1 MTPRRRTRHLFSAA
15 VPVVLAA
22 SLTLG
27 QGVTA
32 VAATTNSDQS
42 ALEVANAE
50 LSRSAANEGMV
61 LLENHN
67 HALPYAKGGNVAVF
81 GVGSYATVKGGT
93 GSGQVNNRYN
103 VSVRDGLT
111 NAGYTITTSD
121 AYYSA
126 MKTAF
131 DTKYPPST
139 SGSISLSGGA
149 DYASVEQQLT
159 RASVKPTAPTD
170 RAVFVVARNSG
181 EGADRK
187 SSAGDYLLTET
198 ELNDIQLIGQ
208 TYSNVTVL
216 LNVGGV
222 VDTSFFGQIN
232 KAANDPDGDQPID
245 GLLLVSQGGQE
256 TGTVVADVLDGDVNP
271 SGKLVDTWASSY
283 SLYPAS
289 ATFGANDGKPLLEEY
304 SEGIYVGYRYFDSF
318 AKTLGADAVDYPFGY
333 GLSYSDF
340 QIATQSVKADGA
352 SVSVKARVTNVGTK
366 ASGKEVVQVYFSAP
380 AGSLDKPYQQLAG
393 FAKTDVLKP
402 GQAQTVTVRFNTADM
417 ASYSQSKAAYVLEKG
432 DYLIRVGNSS
442 RNTAVAAKIALAAD
456 VTTEQLANE
465 DNDNAPATELKAD
478 PANFYS
484 YATQADEIAAAPTIT
499 LDPASIPSADHASA
513 LQQNVAVDSTSPYYA
528 IDRDTISSTTAYVP
542 EGQTDWAGTG
552 APYAAKTGE
561 TVQSVAVDPSATL
574 YDVAKGKT
582 SMEKFVAGL
591 SVTQLGNLVEGAS
604 ATGSTLSAAG
614 AAGYT
619 TAKYESLGI
628 PAMTLADG
636 PAGIRITQKI
646 ATSPVTYQW
655 CTAWPIGTMLAQ
667 TWNTDLV
674 KQVGVAIGKEMKEYG
689 VTLWLAPGMNIHRDP
704 LNGRNFEYYSEDP
717 LITGLDAAAVTEG
730 VQGNAGIGVTIKHYA
745 ANNQEVARNTTDA
758 VISERAQREIYLRGF
773 EIAVKAAQPMAV
785 MSSYNKINGT
795 YTAGSY
801 DLLTDLLRG
810 EWGFKGLV
818 MTDWGGVRAG
828 IVNTMYAG
836 NDLIEPGGAP
846 NDPINA
852 TIKNPPQIDISGLP
866 VVNKLTT
873 MSNNRTTYNWS
884 FNGLTPSATGATSVT
899 TTVDSSTDLT
909 KAPSSVSTVR
919 DVINNETVTAHA
931 KYASVNEAYTEVKN
945 FLANATGSTA
955 GLTAAQAAG
964 ITLSDV
970 KYATDGDNTTPVV
983 AYTVTIKGNYPTAGQ
998 NMRLGDLQRSAMR
1011 ILNIAMQSAQF
1022 KQLAGV
1028 QSVSG
1033 IKVGSY
1039 TGQFDNLVNYLTQS
1053 KGKVGTVSTT
1063 GPDFTVSTSPAAS
1076 PSGWYKANVAVS
1088 VTLPDPD
1095 NDTAYV
1101 AVDSGVLGPYTGPVT
1116 VSGEGT
1122 HLVKVLA
1129 VDEDGVPSQI
1139 KELPVNIDTTAP
1151 TAKADSVESGTLKLS
1166 ASDALSGVAGI
1177 EYSLDAGTT
1186 WKAYTAPVTVPK
1198 APATLSYRATDKAGN
1213 VSAVKTVTVKGVLT
1227 LATPTISG
1235 TVAKGKT
1242 VTAKVSSYTKGA
1254 KLSYQWLRGGKPIS
1268 GATKVS
1274 YKLVSADKGKKVS
1287 VTVTATLTDYTT
1299 VAKTSAAKTVK

>member
-1 MTPRRRTRHLFSAA
+1 MSPRRRTRHVFSATI
-15 VPVVLAA
+15 PVVLAA
-22 SLTLG
+22 TLALG
-27 QGVTA
+27 QGLTA

-50 LSRSAANEGMV
+50 LSRTAANEGMV

-67 HALPYAKGGNVAVF
+67 HALPLAKGGNIAVF

-103 VSVRDGLT
+103 VNVRDGLT

-139 SGSISLSGGA
+139 SGGISLGSTV
-149 DYASVEQQLT
+149 DYSSVEQQLT
-159 RASVKPTAPTD
+159 RASVKPSAPTE
-170 RAVFVVARNSG
+170 RAIFVVARNSG
-181 EGADRK
+181 EGADRR
-187 SSAGDYLLTET
+187 SSVGDYLLTET

-208 TYSNVTVL
+208 TYPNVTVV
-216 LNVGGV
+216 LNVGAV
-222 VDTSFFGQIN
+222 VDTSFYAEIN

-245 GLLLVSQGGQE
+245 GLLLMSQAGQE
-256 TGTVVADVLDGDVNP
+256 SGNVVADVLDGDVNP

-283 SLYPAS
+283 ALNPA
-289 ATFGANDGKPLLEEY
+289 ATTFGANDGDSLHEQY

-318 AKTLGADAVDYPFGY
+318 AKTLGAKAVNYPFGY
-333 GLSYSDF
+333 GPSYTDF
-340 QIATQSVKADGA
+340 QIATQSVQADA
-352 SVSVKARVTNVGTK
+352 SAITVKARVTNVGES

-402 GQAQTVTVRFNTADM
+402 GQAQTVTIRFNTADM
-417 ASYSQSKAAYVLEKG
+417 ASYSQSEAAYVLEKG

-442 RNTAVAAKIALAAD
+442 RNTAVAATIGLASD

-465 DNDNAPATELKAD
+465 DNDNAPSTELKAD
-478 PANFYS
+478 PANFYN
-484 YATQADEIAAAPTIT
+484 YATQADEIAAAPRIT
-499 LDPASIPSADHASA
+499 LDPGSIPTANHASA
-513 LQQNVAVDSTSPYYA
+513 LQQNVTVDATSPYFA
-528 IDRDTISSTTAYVP
+528 IDKDTISSTTAYVP
-542 EGQTDWAGTG
+542 AGQTNWENTA
-552 APYAAKTGE
+552 AAYVAKTGE
-561 TVQSVAVDPSATL
+561 TVQSVDVNPSATL
-574 YDVAKGKT
+574 YDVAKGTT
-582 SMEKFVAGL
+582 SMEKLVAGL
-591 SVTQLGNLVEGAS
+591 SVAQLGTIVEGAG
-604 ATGSTLSAAG
+604 ATGSTLSAVG

-636 PAGIRITQKI
+636 PAGLRLTQRI

-717 LITGLDAAAVTEG
+717 LITGLHAAAVTAG
-730 VQGNAGIGVTIKHYA
+730 VQSNAGVGVTIKHYA
-745 ANNQEVARNTTDA
+745 ANNQEVSRNTTDA

-773 EIAVKAAQPMAV
+773 EIAVKSAQPMAV
-785 MSSYNKINGT
+785 MSSYNRINGT

-818 MTDWGGVRAG
+818 MTDWGGIRAG
-828 IVNTMYAG
+828 ILNTMYAG
-836 NDLIEPGGAP
+836 NDLIEPGNAP

-852 TIKNPPQIDISGLP
+852 TIQNPPQIDISGLP
-866 VVNKLTT
+866 VFNRLTT
-873 MSNNRTTYNWS
+873 MSNNRTTHSWT
-884 FNGLTPSATGATSVT
+884 FNGLTPSATGAQTIT

-909 KAPSSVSTVR
+909 KAPASISTVR

-931 KYASVNEAYTEVKN
+931 KYASVNEAYNEVKN
-945 FLANATGSTA
+945 FLATASTSTA
-955 GLTAAQAAG
+955 GLTTAQAAG
-964 ITLSDV
+964 ITLNDV
-970 KYATDGDNTTPVV
+970 KYATDGDSTTPVV
-983 AYTVTIKGNYPTAGQ
+983 AYTVTIKGNYPAAGY

-1011 ILNIAMQSAQF
+1011 ILNVAMQTNQF
-1022 KQLAGV
+1022 KQLAGL
-1028 QSVSG
+1028 QGVSG

-1039 TGQFDNLVNYLTQS
+1039 TGQFDNLTNYLTAS
-1053 KGKVGTVSTT
+1053 KGKVASVNTT
-1063 GPDFTVSTSPAAS
+1063 GPDFSVSTSPSAS
-1076 PSGWYKANVAVS
+1076 ASGWYNAAVTVS

-1101 AVDSGVLGPYTGPVT
+1101 AVDSGVLATYTGPVK

-1122 HLVKVLA
+1122 HLVKLLA
-1129 VDEDGVPSQI
+1129 VNQDGAPSQL
-1139 KELPVNIDTTAP
+1139 KELQVDIDATAP
-1151 TAKADSVESGTLKLS
+1151 ATTVDSAESGVLKLS
-1166 ASDALSGVAGI
+1166 ASDELSGVASI
-1177 EYSLDAGTT
+1177 EYSTDDGTT
-1186 WKAYTAPVTVPK
+1186 WTAYTAAVQVPNAPVSV
-1198 APATLSYRATDKAGN
+1198 AYRATDRAGN
-1213 VSAVKTVTVKGVLT
+1213 MSAVKTVTVKGVLT

-1235 TVAKGKT
+1235 TVVKGKT
-1242 VTAKVSSYTKGA
+1242 VTAKVAGYTQGA
-1254 KLSYQWLRGGKPIS
+1254 TLSYQWLRSGKAIS
-1268 GATKVS
+1268 GATKAG
-1274 YKLVSADKGKKVS
+1274 YKLVAADKGKKLS
-1287 VTVTATLTDYTT
+1287 VTVTATLTGYTT